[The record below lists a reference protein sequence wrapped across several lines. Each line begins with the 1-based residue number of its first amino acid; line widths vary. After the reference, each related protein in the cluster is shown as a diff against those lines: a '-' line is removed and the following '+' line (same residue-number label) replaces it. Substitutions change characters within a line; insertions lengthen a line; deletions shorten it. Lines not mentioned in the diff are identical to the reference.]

1 MHTDT
6 ESCLR
11 AVRSKDARFDGWFF
25 TAVLTTGIYCRPSCP
40 VVPPKPGN
48 MRFYPSAA
56 ACQQAGFRACKR
68 CRPDTSPGSP
78 EWNHRADL
86 VARAMRLIAEGI
98 VDREGV
104 AGLAARLGYS
114 TRQIERQLLAELGA
128 GPLALARAQRA
139 QTARILIETT
149 QLPMV
154 DVAFAAGFASVRTFN
169 DTVRE
174 VFALAPSE
182 LRARTRTRGSRQA
195 TAARRA
201 DGAAPATALAPA
213 LGVPALGTATRGAEA
228 TAPPTDAASGGHAS
242 GIAAR
247 GLEPTAPATEPATS
261 ATPGAPAPGTAAR
274 RTDRNAEAIAPP
286 PTDPAFGTPTPGT
299 ISLRLPFR
307 TPLTPDNLFGHL
319 VATAVPGVEEWRG
332 GAYRRTLR
340 LPYGHGIVAL
350 TPRPDHI
357 GCRLT
362 LTDQRDLTVAI
373 SRCRRMLDLDADPV
387 AVDEQLRADPLLAPL
402 VDKAPG
408 RRVPRAVDEAEFA
421 VRAVLGQ
428 QVSTAAART
437 HAARLVMAHGE
448 PVDDPEG
455 GLTHLFPEPAALAAL
470 DPEALALPRSRRA
483 TLLTLVRALAD
494 GSLALGVESDWAQAR
509 ARLRELPGFGPWT
522 VDVIAMRAL
531 GDPDAFLATDLGV
544 RRAAEGLGLPSTPAA
559 LTARAAAWRPWRA
572 YAVQY
577 LWATDDHP
585 INRLSS

>member
-1 MHTDT
+1 MYEDV
-6 ESCLR
+6 ERCVR

-40 VVPPKPGN
+40 VVPPKPEN
-48 MRFYPSAA
+48 MTFYPSAA

-78 EWNHRADL
+78 EWDQRADL
-86 VARAMRLIAEGI
+86 VARAMRLVGDGV

-104 AGLAARLGYS
+104 PGLARRLGYS

-139 QTARILIETT
+139 QTARLLIETT
-149 QLPMV
+149 ALPMAQI
-154 DVAFAAGFASVRTFN
+154 AFAAGFASIRTFN

-174 VFALAPSE
+174 VFALSPSE
-182 LRARTRTRGSRQA
+182 LRERAARTPSRQ
-195 TAARRA
+195 
-201 DGAAPATALAPA
+201 
-213 LGVPALGTATRGAEA
+213 VN
-228 TAPPTDAASGGHAS
+228 
-242 GIAAR
+242 
-247 GLEPTAPATEPATS
+247 S
-261 ATPGAPAPGTAAR
+261 AGTPGVL
-274 RTDRNAEAIAPP
+274 
-286 PTDPAFGTPTPGT
+286 
-299 ISLRLPFR
+299 SLRLPFR
-307 TPLTPDNLFGHL
+307 APLNPDNLFGHL
-319 VATAVPGVEEWRG
+319 AATAVPGVEEWRD

-340 LPYGHGIVAL
+340 LPYGHGIVGL
-350 TPRPDHI
+350 TPEPDHI

-362 LTDQRDLTVAI
+362 LSDLRDLPVAI

-387 AVDEQLRADPLLAPL
+387 AVDEQLRTDPVLAPL

-408 RRVPRAVDEAEFA
+408 RRVPRTVDEAEFA

-437 HAARLVMAHGE
+437 HAARLVTAHGE

-455 GLTHLFPEPAALAAL
+455 GLTHLFPS
-470 DPEALALPRSRRA
+470 PEALAAVDPETLAMPRTRRTTFT
-483 TLLTLVRALAD
+483 TLIRQLAD
-494 GSLALGVESDWAQAR
+494 GNVHLGVDSDWAETRDQLLA
-509 ARLRELPGFGPWT
+509 LPGFGPWT

-531 GDPDAFLATDLGV
+531 GDPDAFLPTDLGI
-544 RRAAEGLGLPSTPAA
+544 RRAAQELGLPSTPAA

-577 LWATDDHP
+577 LWATDSHP
-585 INRLSS
+585 INFLPV